1 MLLENLPDIPVLG
14 EEEKEETKKK
24 ERQNSDTKARQETTR
39 QDKRHQIR
47 QTRDTKARQDTSRDT
62 KTRQETQK
70 QDKTITSYQ
79 ARLHLSDFATATDV
93 RLKWTLT
100 LKAREDRQS
109 TRQLGGHGGEVH
121 SRVNAVVDEADAA
134 ERHFAYNRRQ
144 DKIKQDNRKTRQDK
158 TRQSQDKTTPR

>member
-1 MLLENLPDIPVLG
+1 M
-14 EEEKEETKKK
+14 
-24 ERQNSDTKARQETTR
+24 ARQETP
-39 QDKRHQIR
+39 R

-70 QDKTITSYQ
+70 QDKTVTSYQ

-121 SRVNAVVDEADAA
+121 SHVNECG
-134 ERHFAYNRRQ
+134 
-144 DKIKQDNRKTRQDK
+144 
-158 TRQSQDKTTPR
+158 S